1 MKWNIKKWT
10 GSKHNR
16 IENTREY
23 LQRYEMKLSKMNW
36 NIKIKN
42 NCNRIEN
49 TKEYTQS
56 SDMRINEMPYVEWS
70 AKEMAWSE
78 AKTK

>member
-1 MKWNIKKWT
+1 
-10 GSKHNR
+10 
-16 IENTREY
+16 
-23 LQRYEMKLSKMNW
+23 MKLSKMNW

-56 SDMRINEMPYVEWS
+56 SDMRINEMPYVE
-70 AKEMAWSE
+70 
-78 AKTK
+78 